1 MNTYNSDGGRN
12 LTQIDDMLLNCLAL
26 ENTEKEESSSE
37 GKDLEKQTGTGQVRL
52 TETGYGVLTGT
63 AEAETD
69 GYVLVSIPYEKGWSV
84 KVDGEEQ
91 ETIRGN
97 IGFTVV
103 AMEKGTHTLELVYQ
117 VPYFKE
123 GIFASACAW
132 ALYFFWFGFQ
142 RFGKKRSRK

>member
-37 GKDLEKQTGTGQVRL
+37 GKDLKQTGTGQVRL

-69 GYVLVSIPYEKGWSV
+69 GYVLVSIPYEKGWSGE
-84 KVDGEEQ
+84 GEEQ
-91 ETIRGN
+91 NIRGQHRVYCSRYGKRN
-97 IGFTVV
+97 YYP
-103 AMEKGTHTLELVYQ
+103 ELGLPGSLFQ
-117 VPYFKE
+117 RSF
-123 GIFASACAW
+123 FASACAW

-142 RFGKKRSRK
+142 RFEKRE